1 MSQIIYEET
10 LKDMPKKVLV
20 TTTAI
25 PESPISFEQWIKR
38 YNVGRNYD
46 RRIVHIDNIPK
57 LKK

>member
-1 MSQIIYEET
+1 
-10 LKDMPKKVLV
+10 MPKKVLV